1 MKKTLLMLLM
11 SMGLFANTQPYKK
24 EIILEKI
31 SKPTLVQVALDNEIY
46 KHTASDY
53 RDIRVQSANGIKG
66 YAIKSLSKKHIV
78 NQKTLTASSYD
89 RENAK
94 LTYKFKQA
102 FEIEKIELNIEDRNF
117 ESSIDVYVNG
127 KLLLQNQKIFDYSN
141 ETGIRNFTIKI
152 AKVLAKEVSLVYHLD
167 KTTSFYKK
175 YQHIRKRSQYLSI
188 KSLRFSNTNS
198 IKSVWNKTTIPLKEH
213 SLDEQKKQSSYIF
226 QSENIPFSK
235 IAIELKDKNF
245 KRSGRIYASQDAK
258 TWHQIQRF
266 SISKSSLKH
275 TNNTEIICSSR
286 SKYLKIIMDN
296 ADNQALNID
305 AVRLFTTPSY
315 LYFIANSNEQYALYF
330 GDMNL
335 TKPSYEIASLIGNTD
350 ASMKATLSTLQKL
363 KVEGVV
369 LKEVSFFKT
378 HQEQMFILGML
389 LALAVLGY
397 VAFGLLKRV

>member
-31 SKPTLVQVALDNEIY
+31 NKPTLVQVAMDNEIY
-46 KHTASDY
+46 KHTSSDY
-53 RDIRVQSANGIKG
+53 RDIRIQNENGIKG

-102 FEIEKIELNIEDRNF
+102 FEIEKLELNIEDRNF

-152 AKVLAKEVSLVYHLD
+152 PKVLAKEVTLVYHLD

-198 IKSVWNKTTIPLKEH
+198 SKELWNKHIIPLKEH
-213 SLDEQKKQSSYIF
+213 YLNEQKKQSSYIF
-226 QSENIPFSK
+226 QSEHIPFSK

-245 KRSGRIYASQDAK
+245 KRSGRIYVSQDAK

-305 AVRLFTTPSY
+305 AVRLFTTPLY
-315 LYFIANSNEQYALYF
+315 LYFIANANEQYALYF
-330 GDMNL
+330 GDLNL

-350 ASMKATLSTLQKL
+350 ASIKASLSTLQKL
-363 KVEGVV
+363 KVEKVV
-369 LKEVSFFKT
+369 LTEVSFFKT

>member
-102 FEIEKIELNIEDRNF
+102 FEIEKLELNIEDRNF

-198 IKSVWNKTTIPLKEH
+198 SKELWNKTSIALKEH
-213 SLDEQKKQSSYIF
+213 TLDAQKKQSSYIF
-226 QSENIPFSK
+226 QSEHIPFSK

-296 ADNQALNID
+296 ADNQALNIY
-305 AVRLFTTPSY
+305 AIRLFTIPSY

>member
-226 QSENIPFSK
+226 QSEHIPFSK

>member
-102 FEIEKIELNIEDRNF
+102 FEIEKLELNIEDRNF

-198 IKSVWNKTTIPLKEH
+198 SKELWNKTTIALKEH
-213 SLDEQKKQSSYIF
+213 TLDAQKKQSSYIF
-226 QSENIPFSK
+226 QSEHIPFSK

-350 ASMKATLSTLQKL
+350 ASMKATLSTLEKL
-363 KVEGVV
+363 KVEKVV
-369 LKEVSFFKT
+369 VAEVSFFKT